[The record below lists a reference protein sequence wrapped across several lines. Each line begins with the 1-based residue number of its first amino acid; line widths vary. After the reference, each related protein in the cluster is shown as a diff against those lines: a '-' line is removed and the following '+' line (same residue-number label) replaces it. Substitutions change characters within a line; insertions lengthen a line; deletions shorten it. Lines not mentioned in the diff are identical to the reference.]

1 MSINT
6 PIEKLASGLILIG
19 MGFAMFWFI
28 SSRKKK
34 DSEEL
39 NHYDLDIYIV
49 STAMMLAGLWLVYL
63 GIRDY
68 WMMNY

>member
-68 WMMNY
+68 